1 MSDASPIMFELRMS
15 SAKLSEIVLKI
26 SKKIIF
32 NFYPR
37 LPHMQ
42 LLVMLFPAEEFIFQ
56 MELYECKPF
65 FDHVRELI
73 DDNSSGQISS
83 QEWLRI

>member
-1 MSDASPIMFELRMS
+1 MS
-15 SAKLSEIVLKI
+15 SAKHSEIVLKI

-42 LLVMLFPAEEFIFQ
+42 LLAMLFPAEEFIFQ
-56 MELYECKPF
+56 MELDEFVKCKHF
-65 FDHVRELI
+65 FDHVRKLI
-73 DDNSSGQISS
+73 DDNSNGLISS
-83 QEWLRI
+83 QEWLRM